1 MANEPTV
8 YIVDDDADMRDSLQ
22 WLLQAVGLRVRAF
35 ASADEFLRVASPERP
50 GCLVSDVRMPGS
62 SGLELL
68 EALAGRGDPMPAIL
82 ITAFADVP
90 MAVRAMKAGAVEF
103 LEKPFHR
110 QTLLER
116 VQNALR
122 ADAEGLRTRAHRDQV
137 DGRFRKLT
145 DKEREVLGCLL
156 EGLPNK
162 AIAARLRVTSRAIEM
177 RRASLMKKLDVDSL
191 AELLHL
197 AMRHREAAA
206 LPLSSAYGLGN
217 PAQH

>member
-1 MANEPTV
+1 MPNEPTV

-35 ASADEFLRVASPERP
+35 SSADEFLRVAEPERP
-50 GCLVSDVRMPGS
+50 GCLVSDVRMPGA

-68 EALAGRGDPMPAIL
+68 EALARRGDPMPAIL

-110 QTLLER
+110 QTLIER

-122 ADAEGLRTRAHRDQV
+122 SDSQGLRVRAERERIEGL
-137 DGRFRKLT
+137 FRRLT
-145 DKEREVLGCLL
+145 DKEREVLDCLF

-162 AIAARLRVTSRAIEM
+162 AIAARLQVTSRAIEM
-177 RRASLMKKLDVDSL
+177 RRSSLMKKLGVDSL
-191 AELLHL
+191 AELLYL
-197 AMRHREAAA
+197 AMVHRKPQAPSA
-206 LPLSSAYGLGN
+206 SDAYGLGSR
-217 PAQH
+217 A